1 MTSKSY
7 IEMTVKALR
16 KSLFKVKAH
25 RSDPIPYTLHL
36 KP

>member
-16 KSLFKVKAH
+16 KSLLNKHNFIV
-25 RSDPIPYTLHL
+25 YYYF
-36 KP
+36 